1 MVLGDTFLA
10 MQFGAEQLT
19 RKIIPQKNKK
29 KCWLHPGSQIMVLLV
44 LISNKGFPFIGK
56 KRQTESLPEKHK
68 LATLTTKEGR
78 AATAALRKRV
88 VKTIPNPH

>member
-1 MVLGDTFLA
+1 
-10 MQFGAEQLT
+10 
-19 RKIIPQKNKK
+19 
-29 KCWLHPGSQIMVLLV
+29 MVLLV

-78 AATAALRKRV
+78 APTAALRERV
-88 VKTIPNPH
+88 VKTIPTRKLSSGSQNYAASKDR